1 MTNRLFLTTI
11 ALVSLM
17 SGCATLSETECIS
30 GNWEQIGYQDG
41 KSGRD
46 KDYILNHESACLE
59 YNVELDRLAYEQ
71 GRQDGLERYCT
82 SSNGYNR
89 GFRGSHP
96 NLSCH
101 SHQFPQY
108 YDGLYQGFVV
118 RFDDIQHE
126 LSEAHK
132 EHDILSEVYRRV
144 EDDEEKQRI
153 DNELDD
159 LDQDI
164 SSLQR
169 ELQKVDDLINRYRP
183 YHQ

>member
-1 MTNRLFLTTI
+1 MTRIFFCTAIT
-11 ALVSLM
+11 LVSFM

-46 KDYILNHESACLE
+46 KDYILNHESSCIE
-59 YNVELDRLAYEQ
+59 YGVELDRLAYEQ
-71 GRQDGLERYCT
+71 GRQDGLQRYCT

-89 GFRGSHP
+89 GVRGNHP

-101 SHQFPQY
+101 EQQFPQY
-108 YDGLYQGFVV
+108 YDGLLQGLEV

-126 LSEAHK
+126 LSEAQK

-144 EDDEEKQRI
+144 EDEEEKKRI
-153 DNELDD
+153 DNELED
-159 LDQDI
+159 LDHDI
-164 SSLQR
+164 SSLER
-169 ELQKVDDLINRYRP
+169 ERNDVDDLINRYRP
-183 YHQ
+183 YH

>member
-1 MTNRLFLTTI
+1 MMFFFRRFKYFFKIVPFLI
-11 ALVSLM
+11 F
-17 SGCATLSETECIS
+17 ATMITHVFAE
-30 GNWEQIGYQDG
+30 D
-41 KSGRD
+41 
-46 KDYILNHESACLE
+46 
-59 YNVELDRLAYEQ
+59 V
-71 GRQDGLERYCT
+71 
-82 SSNGYNR
+82 
-89 GFRGSHP
+89 
-96 NLSCH
+96 
-101 SHQFPQY
+101 
-108 YDGLYQGFVV
+108 
-118 RFDDIQHE
+118 E

>member
-1 MTNRLFLTTI
+1 M
-11 ALVSLM
+11 
-17 SGCATLSETECIS
+17 
-30 GNWEQIGYQDG
+30 
-41 KSGRD
+41 
-46 KDYILNHESACLE
+46 
-59 YNVELDRLAYEQ
+59 
-71 GRQDGLERYCT
+71 
-82 SSNGYNR
+82 
-89 GFRGSHP
+89 
-96 NLSCH
+96 
-101 SHQFPQY
+101 
-108 YDGLYQGFVV
+108 YQGFVV